1 MRSLNNQFAKVE
13 GHNSLVRD
21 VASHAIISTNDAEF
35 SAYAKR
41 REAEKR
47 NKKMMDDQLKEIES
61 LKSDMLEI
69 KQLLSQL
76 IKGN

>member
-1 MRSLNNQFAKVE
+1 MRSLNNQFAQVE
-13 GHNSLVRD
+13 GHASLIRD
-21 VASHAIISTNDAEF
+21 VTSHAIISTNDAEF
-35 SAYAKR
+35 SAHQKR
-41 REAEKR
+41 REVEKR
-47 NKKMMDDQLKEIES
+47 NKKMMNDQLNEIES